1 MGNISSVLGRGGDY
15 NFRDNSRDDRE
26 DGRRQVLT
34 GEEFISEGV
43 AGMELNHQDY
53 QLTLHQYLS
62 QRYADRYSNTQY
74 EYNHQQQRQRSH
86 ETGTNTV
93 IQQNKETLS
102 KNASYSQST
111 DLIILSLKGKKIK
124 DVPLELFYHDEVT
137 SLDLSNNG
145 KDFEYM
151 LHVFTNPFLFL

>member
-1 MGNISSVLGRGGDY
+1 MGNISSVLGRAGDD
-15 NFRDNSRDDRE
+15 NFRGNSRDDRE
-26 DGRRQVLT
+26 DGRRQVLS
-34 GEEFISEGV
+34 GEDFINEAV

-74 EYNHQQQRQRSH
+74 EYNHRQQRQRSH
-86 ETGTNTV
+86 ETERNTA

-102 KNASYSQST
+102 KSASYIQST
-111 DLIILSLKGKKIK
+111 DLIILNLKGKKIK
-124 DVPLELFYHDEVT
+124 DVPLEIFYHDEVT

-145 KDFEYM
+145 KDFECINFVCVY
-151 LHVFTNPFLFL
+151 